1 MKDFRTENPLV
12 KKLCEYLGCREY
24 EMDTI
29 VFLFPMDQDYYSL
42 DENCLDSVLNFLI
55 EKYKD
60 DIVYTPSGESRT
72 ILSLWREKRID
83 EVLEKTRP

>member
-12 KKLCEYLGCREY
+12 KKLSEYFGCREY

-29 VFLFPMDQDYYSL
+29 VFLFGI
-42 DENCLDSVLNFLI
+42 DEKSYEVDETCLDSVLNYLV
-55 EKYKD
+55 ENYKD
-60 DIVYTPSGESRT
+60 DILYTLDGERRT